1 MSNTDAIKS
10 GSNLEKVL
18 KAGHFAVTGELGPPK
33 NADAEAVRAKARIL
47 KGFVDA
53 ANITDNQ
60 TAIVR
65 MSSLAAGV
73 LARQEG
79 VEPVIQITCRDRNRL
94 AMQSDVLGAY
104 ALDLRNVLCLS
115 GDHQSFGNH
124 KQAKNVHDIDSMQLV
139 QMVAELRDANRFQC
153 GEEIKGVNPRFF
165 VGAAENPFSDPADWR
180 PYRVGKKVKAGAD
193 FIQTQMI
200 FNIPRFRDF
209 MKRIVD
215 LGIHEKTYILAGVG
229 PLKSPGM
236 AKYMCEHVPGMEIP
250 DEILQRMEA
259 AGKGVEDKAERTAA
273 FQEEGIKIC
282 VELIQQMREIE
293 GVAGIHLMAIEW
305 EKAVPIITQRAGL
318 LPRPHGESERLKEA
332 S

>member
-18 KAGHFAVTGELGPPK
+18 KAGAFAVTAELGPPK
-33 NADAEAVRAKARIL
+33 NADPEAVRAKARIL

-65 MSSLAAGV
+65 MSSIAAGV
-73 LARQEG
+73 LAHQEG
-79 VEPVIQITCRDRNRL
+79 LEPVIQMTCRDRNRL

-104 ALDLRNVLCLS
+104 ALGLRNVLCLS

-124 KQAKNVHDIDSMQLV
+124 KQAKNVYDIDSMQLV

-165 VGAAENPFSDPADWR
+165 VGAAENPFGDPVDWR
-180 PYRVGKKVKAGAD
+180 PYRVGKKARAGAD
-193 FIQTQMI
+193 FIQTQMV
-200 FNIPRFRDF
+200 FNLPRFREF
-209 MKRIVD
+209 MKQVVD
-215 LGIHEKTYILAGVG
+215 LGLHEKTSILAGVG
-229 PLKSPGM
+229 PLKTPGM
-236 AKYMCEHVPGMEIP
+236 AKHMREHVPGMDIP
-250 DEILQRMEA
+250 DEIVQRLEA
-259 AGKGVEDKAERTAA
+259 AGKGVEDKAERATA
-273 FQEEGIKIC
+273 FQAEGVRIA
-282 VELIQQMREIE
+282 VELIQEMREIE
-293 GVAGIHLMAIEW
+293 GVAGVHMMAIEW
-305 EKAVPIITQRAGL
+305 EKAVPIIAERAGL
-318 LPRPHGESERLKEA
+318 LPRPQWKPERLKEA